1 MLEKDHFKKSSCIYG
16 KVKSKADYLEI
27 RFLPFTAVTPAGIL
41 GLHIVR
47 AGREERSLPGGGASL
62 ASASSPAPAFP
73 LRSWCCVAMAGSAAS
88 SHFRGLGVLPCTPE
102 PAG

>member
-47 AGREERSLPGGGASL
+47 AGREERSLPGGWCLSGLCLQPCTSL
-62 ASASSPAPAFP
+62 PPEVMVLGGHGWQCCLFP
-73 LRSWCCVAMAGSAAS
+73 LQG
-88 SHFRGLGVLPCTPE
+88 FRGTALHS
-102 PAG
+102 